1 MKLKTVKTVLRHKMC
16 LGCGLCKVYG
26 GSEMI
31 CNDRGFVPKG
41 GTDCSILN
49 QICPSIGYNINS
61 LGEQLFPQTTS
72 CYELGHYQ
80 GLYST
85 SSLDKT
91 ILKNAS
97 SGGIITAIAKYLLI
111 NKYVDAVVCNKFIYE
126 GSRVRTLPFIANSV
140 EDLYEGQGSKY
151 CPTDTLVVLEEI
163 KKKSEKKYCLIA
175 TPCQVAGFR
184 LASLY
189 DEILKERVPYV
200 ISNFCGG
207 YRDFREIDFFVK
219 KKAGF
224 SNVSFFR
231 HRGGGQPGSLLIRN
245 NDGKE
250 FTYPYPD
257 YAHLSPIVKNERCTL
272 CVDATGELADFS
284 CGDAWLK
291 NRKNY
296 TEPLSI
302 VVPRSAKAMAI
313 LRDMLEAKEIVLD
326 EITEQEVKESQ
337 KYNIDSKKYRQFQRI
352 KARNT
357 LMLYSPDW
365 HECVEDK
372 EGSLLRE
379 YRIILSK
386 IKQNIKYGIQR
397 DK

>member
-1 MKLKTVKTVLRHKMC
+1 MKLKTVKSVLRHKMC

-26 GSEMI
+26 GVEMI

-41 GTDCSILN
+41 GTDCSIIN
-49 QICPSIGYNINS
+49 QICPSIGYNIKS
-61 LGEQLFPQTTS
+61 LGEQLFPQTAS

-85 SSLDKT
+85 RSLDKI

-97 SGGIITAIAKYLLI
+97 SGGIITAIAKHLLL
-111 NKYVDAVVCNKFIYE
+111 NKYVDGVVCNKFTYN
-126 GSRVRTLPFIANSV
+126 GPYVRTQPYIAYSV
-140 EDLYEGQGSKY
+140 EDLIEGQGSKY
-151 CPTDTLVVLEEI
+151 CPTDTLVALDEV
-163 KKKSEKKYCLIA
+163 KKNSGKKYCLIA

-184 LASLY
+184 LASKY
-189 DEILKERVPYV
+189 DVSLKERVPFV

-224 SNVSFFR
+224 SDVSFFR
-231 HRGGGQPGSLLIRN
+231 HRGGGQPGSMLIRN

-250 FTYPYPD
+250 YTYPYPD

-291 NRKNY
+291 NRKDY
-296 TEPLSI
+296 EEPLSI
-302 VVPRSAKAMAI
+302 VMPRSNKAMVI
-313 LRDMLEAKEIVLD
+313 LRDMQEAKEIVLN

-337 KYNIDSKKYRQFQRI
+337 KYNIDSKKYRQYQRI
-352 KARNT
+352 KARNS

-365 HECVEDK
+365 YECVEDK
-372 EGSLLRE
+372 EVSLLRE